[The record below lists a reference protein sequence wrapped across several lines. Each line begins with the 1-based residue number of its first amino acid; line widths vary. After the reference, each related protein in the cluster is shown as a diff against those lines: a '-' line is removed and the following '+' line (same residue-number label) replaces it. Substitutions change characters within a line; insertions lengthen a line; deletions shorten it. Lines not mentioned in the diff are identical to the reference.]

1 MSQIAIAE
9 MLDMSK
15 SRVSQ
20 LLSAGTRPER
30 TFSGTGT
37 LTVAIGGKV
46 EADKPQ
52 PGGIVSAEAF
62 GAYELLVSRS

>member
-1 MSQIAIAE
+1 
-9 MLDMSK
+9 MSK

>member
-20 LLSAGTRPER
+20 LLSAGTRSER
-30 TFSGTGT
+30 TFLGTGT
-37 LTVAIGGKV
+37 LAVAIM
-46 EADKPQ
+46 
-52 PGGIVSAEAF
+52 
-62 GAYELLVSRS
+62 

>member
-20 LLSAGTRPER
+20 LLSAGTRQNEP
-30 TFSGTGT
+30 SW
-37 LTVAIGGKV
+37 AQ
-46 EADKPQ
+46 AP
-52 PGGIVSAEAF
+52 
-62 GAYELLVSRS
+62 